1 MFEIMLKNVQKMTIN
16 YSPNFDPQ
24 KREKKKIEFLIL
36 HYTGMKN
43 DKLAIQRLTSF
54 NSNVSCHYYI
64 TSSGNLSKWC
74 LIYILPGMQ
83 VNQIG
88 KSINF
93 KS

>member
-1 MFEIMLKNVQKMTIN
+1 MQKNVEKMTIN

-64 TSSGNLSKWC
+64 TKN
-74 LIYILPGMQ
+74 
-83 VNQIG
+83 G
-88 KSINF
+88 KIKSFSHKIEPNDPKIIQAIQDSINL
-93 KS
+93 